1 MTEKKHPP
9 CPYSKEVQLRI
20 AARVIKKHLPEIESR
35 AKKLFRDDTGFRE
48 KFVSMVV
55 TAIPGM
61 IERGKPPFNE
71 CILKEDTKG
80 VDFERYGGRIWGLI
94 NSRMRKDEATLCGQ
108 LKTRKERQENEENEH
123 PGPLDGDIEQDDERR
138 AFFEIAEDAVDALVA
153 LRLIRSI
160 EGEAWLLRVLD
171 GLKYR
176 EIAQEIGKSLQRA
189 EVYVKKVQGLLE
201 REDVQKQI
209 QDYLNLDARPP

>member
-1 MTEKKHPP
+1 MIEKKHPP

-20 AARVIKKHLPEIESR
+20 AARVIKKHLPEIEAR
-35 AKKLFRDDTGFRE
+35 AQMLFPSNPEFRE
-48 KFVSMVV
+48 KFIYMVV
-55 TAIPGM
+55 KAIPGM
-61 IERGKPPFNE
+61 IKRGKPPFDE
-71 CILKEDTKG
+71 YILKEDTKS

-94 NSRMRKDEATLCGQ
+94 NSRMKGDEKTLCGQ
-108 LKTRKERQENEENEH
+108 LKKRNERQENEANEH
-123 PGPLDGDIEQDDERR
+123 PPPLDDDIEQDEEQR
-138 AFFEIAEDAVDALVA
+138 AFFEIAQDAVDALVA
-153 LRLIRSI
+153 LRLIRGI

-171 GLKYR
+171 GFKYR

-189 EVYVKKVQGLLE
+189 EVYVKKVRGLLE